1 MKTYL
6 VGGAVRDGLL
16 GRPPKE
22 RDWVVVGA
30 TADHML
36 TRGFQPVG
44 RDFPVFLHPR
54 TGEQY
59 ALARTE
65 RKTGPGHADFVCY
78 AAPCVTLEEDLRRRD
93 LTINAMAQDGDR
105 LIDPYD
111 GGADLRAGV
120 LKHISPAFVEDPLR
134 VFRVARFA
142 AELPQFRVADATL
155 ALMASMDGELSALA
169 AERVWAELEKAAAAA
184 APARFFDVLGAL
196 RGTVWFADLD
206 LPATAALFRR
216 RAFRNPQTALAAL
229 GWVNDDGAAVL
240 ARLKAPRLIAR
251 AARAL
256 ALHGRQLLSPTS
268 ASTLLDAL
276 TATAAFR
283 QGELHKLVLGATEDC
298 SGSGLDALRLLV
310 AELART
316 RVDAT
321 PGYGYGAALRARR
334 HARIAEFLA
343 GLPADRPP
351 AR

>member
-36 TRGFQPVG
+36 ARGFQPVG

-65 RKTGPGHADFVCY
+65 RKTGPGHAGFACH

-105 LIDPYD
+105 LIDPYG

-120 LKHISPAFVEDPLR
+120 LKHVSPAFVEDPLR

-142 AELPQFRVADATL
+142 AELPRFRVADATL
-155 ALMASMDGELSALA
+155 ALMASMDEELSALA
-169 AERVWAELEKAAAAA
+169 AERVWAELEKAAAAP
-184 APARFFDVLGAL
+184 APARFPGNEAS
-196 RGTVWFADLD
+196 
-206 LPATAALFRR
+206 
-216 RAFRNPQTALAAL
+216 
-229 GWVNDDGAAVL
+229 GWS
-240 ARLKAPRLIAR
+240 KASVVCV
-251 AARAL
+251 
-256 ALHGRQLLSPTS
+256 HTLSVI
-268 ASTLLDAL
+268 
-276 TATAAFR
+276 
-283 QGELHKLVLGATEDC
+283 LVQ
-298 SGSGLDALRLLV
+298 
-310 AELART
+310 
-316 RVDAT
+316 
-321 PGYGYGAALRARR
+321 
-334 HARIAEFLA
+334 IKA
-343 GLPADRPP
+343 GHF
-351 AR
+351 